1 MDNPFKFG
9 TLVDEPYFTDRI
21 EEPARIGQLDWLK
34 EARTD

>member
-21 EEPARIGQLDWLK
+21 EEPARIGQLDRFK
-34 EARTD
+34 KVRPD